1 MLKYSFLL
9 LFPVLFLACETSV
22 EKDISTQ
29 GISELKTAYE
39 RSGGD
44 STSTYQ
50 EVITYYKT
58 LAEYDARISIE
69 EVYETDSGKPLHL
82 VKFTPKDL
90 DANPLQVLIN
100 NGIHPG
106 ESDGI
111 DATMLLFK
119 ALSQNKWDLPKGVEL
134 YAIPIYNIGGALNRN
149 TTSRTNQNGPAAY
162 GFRGNARNFD
172 LNRDFIKSDTKNSK
186 AFYSIFHQVNPD
198 VFVDTHV
205 SNGADYQYT
214 LTHLFT
220 QHNKLG
226 GALGEHLNR
235 EFIPAVENHLK
246 QKDWEITPYVNVFNK
261 SPKEGFTQ
269 FNDMP
274 RYSSGYT
281 ALWNTL
287 GLMIETHMLKPYSQR
302 VEGTLEMLKTLV
314 EVSYDQKSEIKDA
327 RTKTTQQFLNSKTY
341 PLNFKVDSSAYTSFN
356 FLGYELDHITSEVT
370 QLPRIKFRK
379 DKPFKEEVKYY
390 NTFKPSDSVTIP
402 KAYIIPKQW
411 VEVIELMKWNNITYE
426 RFAEDTLVEV
436 EQYRIEDYDTRRAPY
451 EGHYLHS
458 NTKISSELIEKKF
471 SQGDVWV
478 SVKQPGLRYLIETLE
493 PTGVDSFFNWNF
505 FDSILQQKENFS
517 PYVFEDLALE
527 IFEDHPELKARFIEK
542 QIEDS
547 AFAKNWYAQL
557 DWIHKHSSYYEEAH
571 LAYPIVRVLE

>member
-1 MLKYSFLL
+1 MFKYSFLL

-50 EVITYYKT
+50 EVITFYKT
-58 LAEYDARISIE
+58 LAEYDARISLE

-82 VKFTPKDL
+82 VKFTPENLEDNTLK
-90 DANPLQVLIN
+90 VLIN

-119 ALSQNKWDLPKGVEL
+119 ALSQNKWNLPKGVEL

-226 GALGEHLNR
+226 GALGEHLDSD
-235 EFIPAVENHLK
+235 FIPAVENHLK

-261 SPKEGFTQ
+261 SPKGGFTQ

-281 ALWNTL
+281 ALWNAL
-287 GLMIETHMLKPYSQR
+287 GLMIETHMLKPYTQR

-314 EVSYDQKSEIKDA
+314 EVSYEQKLEIKNA
-327 RTKTTQQFLNSKTY
+327 RTKTTQQFANSNTY

-379 DKPFKEEVKYY
+379 DKPFIEEVKYF
-390 NTFKPSDSVTIP
+390 NTFKPTDSVAIP

-411 VEVIELMKWNNITYE
+411 VGVIELMKWNNITYE

-436 EQYRIEDYDTRRAPY
+436 EQYRIEDYDTRRAAY

-458 NTKISSELIEKKF
+458 NTEISSELIEKEF

-493 PTGVDSFFNWNF
+493 PTAVDSFFNWNF

-527 IFEDHPELKARFIEK
+527 IFEDRPELKARFIKK
-542 QIEDS
+542 QREDND
-547 AFAKNWYAQL
+547 FAENWYAQL
-557 DWIHKHSSYYEEAH
+557 DWIHKHSNYYEEAH
-571 LAYPIVRVLE
+571 LAYPVVRVLE